1 MDKDDVEICVCA
13 RVYTTEYYSAMV
25 KKDILPFIT
34 TWMNPEDIRLSEMR
48 QTNCTISLIRTI

>member
-34 TWMNPEDIRLSEMR
+34 TWMNPEGIRPNEIN
-48 QTNCTISLIRTI
+48 QTKTNTA